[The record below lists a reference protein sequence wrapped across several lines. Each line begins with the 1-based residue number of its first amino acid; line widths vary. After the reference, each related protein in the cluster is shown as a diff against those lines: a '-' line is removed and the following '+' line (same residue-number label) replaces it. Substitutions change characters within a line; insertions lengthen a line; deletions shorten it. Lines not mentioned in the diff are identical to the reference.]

1 MGKIAST
8 LFLGFV
14 LTTFAAPSSL
24 SALVGKAL
32 RLDEVQLWKRA
43 LSRAEVEQNMK
54 QTLTGI
60 EFGSGSLLRF

>member
-8 LFLGFV
+8 LFVGFV

-32 RLDEVQLWKRA
+32 RLDGVDNFVGTPDA
-43 LSRAEVEQNMK
+43 
-54 QTLTGI
+54 
-60 EFGSGSLLRF
+60 SGCIWGMI

>member
-32 RLDEVQLWKRA
+32 RLDGVDDF
-43 LSRAEVEQNMK
+43 AETPNAPGCIWGM
-54 QTLTGI
+54 I
-60 EFGSGSLLRF
+60 